1 MNKTKGVM
9 PVEKATL
16 LAWNDCCEQCR
27 INGSKEVVHM
37 NTFIPRVRAYVMGRG
52 ENYRPLDG
60 NITRR
65 LRELRGKGLID
76 YEYKDDVYYVKD
88 TTNGTIPA

>member
-1 MNKTKGVM
+1 MSKIKGVM

-16 LAWNDCCEQCR
+16 LAWNDVCEQCR

-37 NTFIPRVRAYVMGRG
+37 NIFVSRVRAYVMGRV

-65 LRELRGKGLID
+65 LRELKAKGLIN
-76 YEYKDDVYYVKD
+76 YEYKDEVYYVKKAI
-88 TTNGTIPA
+88 NGTISA